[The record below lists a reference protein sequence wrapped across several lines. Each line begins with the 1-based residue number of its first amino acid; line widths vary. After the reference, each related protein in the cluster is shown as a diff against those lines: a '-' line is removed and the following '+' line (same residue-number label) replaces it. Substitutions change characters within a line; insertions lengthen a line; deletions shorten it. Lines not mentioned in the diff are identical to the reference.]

1 MRLLPQNTIPLPAVS
16 VRQGRHGHSRMPH
29 HNQPTGP
36 ETDRCVLPG
45 SAALR
50 QSHFLWKCFFFRNM
64 AIFVQLRKIFPEPFL
79 RKVKFIVHKAVP
91 VAPPQKQGIRRAG
104 SLPFCP
110 GGRSTGASPRRDVS
124 LFSQNTYHLRTAYRG
139 PAQPVWKAVPGK
151 YPGGAVPQKGL

>member
-91 VAPPQKQGIRRAG
+91 VAPPAKARDT
-104 SLPFCP
+104 P
-110 GGRSTGASPRRDVS
+110 GWQSSVLPRRPQYWRFTPAGCFPFFTKHVS
-124 LFSQNTYHLRTAYRG
+124 STDSI
-139 PAQPVWKAVPGK
+139 PGAC
-151 YPGGAVPQKGL
+151 PTCLESSSW